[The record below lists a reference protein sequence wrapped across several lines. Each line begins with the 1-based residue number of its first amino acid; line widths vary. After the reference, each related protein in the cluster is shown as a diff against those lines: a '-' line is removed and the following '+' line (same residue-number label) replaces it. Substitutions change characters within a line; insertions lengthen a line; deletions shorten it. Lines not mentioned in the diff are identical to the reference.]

1 MMEFIHGV
9 FRKKP
14 AEKPNNPTLA
24 KKRAGI
30 INSILLDGLRSSKEL
45 NMEGTHYFGSVDG
58 SPGSLHGRILNNFSN
73 PTEQIGDALYAGGD
87 SILPVMIE
95 REREHKVYID
105 LSPDEKGLLTRRVCS
120 VVLIVCKVPY
130 YHDNKRIITNGIMP
144 TEKFSYLLFP
154 DTIWQETQPYLNLE
168 KIKEVPVRVIKKEIT
183 RMVSRNKLRVP
194 DFEGELLE
202 ILKNSR
208 TSLWVHGVRLPTEE
222 DVTTHLPS
230 HLCHPTWKVEWLDT
244 YSF

>member
-1 MMEFIHGV
+1 MIRLAPSNIRSSFNSN
-9 FRKKP
+9 
-14 AEKPNNPTLA
+14 PNFPHIEDRETVLA
-24 KKRAGI
+24 KSVGKQYA
-30 INSILLDGLRSSKEL
+30 EL
-45 NMEGTHYFGSVDG
+45 AKS
-58 SPGSLHGRILNNFSN
+58 
-73 PTEQIGDALYAGGD
+73 
-87 SILPVMIE
+87 
-95 REREHKVYID
+95 RE
-105 LSPDEKGLLTRRVCS
+105 GLLHSTIHPENILWTGSTYVLTDFADCRRLS
-120 VVLIVCKVPY
+120 QIEDP
-130 YHDNKRIITNGIMP
+130 HDFLR
-144 TEKFSYLLFP
+144 
-154 DTIWQETQPYLNLE
+154 QVLE